1 MYINL
6 LNRLFTFVISFVNS
20 SDKAWETLD
29 YLLFFQ
35 ADRTLMKG
43 YLKHHSYLFQRNII
57 LIAFPTLLHA
67 QGVVR
72 TTKVKV
78 KGGKFFAFQTPDP
91 FGPSLDDPEG
101 KAYLIV
107 NSGEL
112 FDNFLPKPAG
122 VLV

>member
-1 MYINL
+1 MIY
-6 LNRLFTFVISFVNS
+6 
-20 SDKAWETLD
+20 
-29 YLLFFQ
+29 Q
-35 ADRTLMKG
+35 AARAFMEA
-43 YLKHHSYLFQRNII
+43 YLKHHPYLFQRNII